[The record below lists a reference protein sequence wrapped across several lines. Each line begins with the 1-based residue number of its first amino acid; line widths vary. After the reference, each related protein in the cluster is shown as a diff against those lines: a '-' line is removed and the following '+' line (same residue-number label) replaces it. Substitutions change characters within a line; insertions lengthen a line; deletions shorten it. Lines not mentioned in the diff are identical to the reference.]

1 MKQLFLYRKKQ
12 LLLHLLITIVLS
24 VLMVINAI
32 VIERIASVTKMNELL
47 IVTIGAIIF
56 LVIQSLSYFFQ
67 QYYTERL
74 VQVLMDDIRL
84 VIFRDLKN
92 KPGFMISQK
101 IQDQYLSTL
110 TSKLNIIEQSFLVQL
125 FWGIYLISQFFV
137 ALILAMKINLLLSFF
152 VLVLTIPQI
161 LVPIFSRKSLTKNK
175 QEVSKIIDLY
185 VAEVDDYLVG
195 SETWRIFNKRDTF
208 FKKLQLVSNKVKDT
222 EIKEAK
228 TLNIVGVLNK
238 IFSDFLYFGT
248 WLLGAYF
255 IISGQLT
262 LSLLVGFTQIV
273 SSISFPLNSATGTM
287 SEIIGGFEVFKE
299 VIVSS
304 GTSLYTEPIFTLNDN
319 AVSFV
324 DVDYHVGKKVI
335 LQKFTYDF
343 KSQKRYLVIGESG
356 SGKTSLFRLIFNEAS
371 PINGEVMRSEK
382 VAYVPQ
388 EPHIFKGTLIE
399 NITLFSIDICEEHLN
414 SIIKMLYLEP
424 LKDMK
429 LSSKTVSGGEKSR
442 IALAR
447 ALYSQ
452 AEFLVVDEL
461 SSALDKETQREI
473 EQMLLN
479 SDLNFIYA
487 THKYDEAFVSNFD
500 QIIEMPILTEIIE

>member
-1 MKQLFLYRKKQ
+1 M
-12 LLLHLLITIVLS
+12 
-24 VLMVINAI
+24 
-32 VIERIASVTKMNELL
+32 
-47 IVTIGAIIF
+47 
-56 LVIQSLSYFFQ
+56 
-67 QYYTERL
+67 
-74 VQVLMDDIRL
+74 
-84 VIFRDLKN
+84 
-92 KPGFMISQK
+92 
-101 IQDQYLSTL
+101 
-110 TSKLNIIEQSFLVQL
+110 
-125 FWGIYLISQFFV
+125 
-137 ALILAMKINLLLSFF
+137 
-152 VLVLTIPQI
+152 
-161 LVPIFSRKSLTKNK
+161 
-175 QEVSKIIDLY
+175 
-185 VAEVDDYLVG
+185 
-195 SETWRIFNKRDTF
+195 
-208 FKKLQLVSNKVKDT
+208 
-222 EIKEAK
+222 
-228 TLNIVGVLNK
+228 
-238 IFSDFLYFGT
+238 
-248 WLLGAYF
+248 
-255 IISGQLT
+255 
-262 LSLLVGFTQIV
+262 
-273 SSISFPLNSATGTM
+273 
-287 SEIIGGFEVFKE
+287 
-299 VIVSS
+299 
-304 GTSLYTEPIFTLNDN
+304 NDN